1 MREISSTRRRI
12 DVVLGAAL
20 VIAFGL
26 SPLVAQ
32 VDQSTNQSRNT
43 AATSVS
49 AKTPWGEPD
58 LQGLWSNKTITPLE
72 RPRELGTKEFY
83 TEQEASE
90 RERQAIVRATDEAR
104 GSDAKSD
111 VSGAYN
117 DFWWDRGTKDIQ
129 TRRTSLIISPADGR
143 IPWRPEV
150 LKQNA
155 DRSRVRNTMLDSSS
169 PIGTWLDVDTGE
181 RCITDG
187 IPWTP
192 GAYNNN
198 YLIVQSPGNLA
209 ILHEMYRE
217 LRVFRVGDQPSA
229 NIPQWFGNSRA
240 RWEGQTFVVETENF
254 ADKSALWWPTAWRQA
269 RSSYKL
275 TERFTRTAD
284 DILTYEFTV
293 TDPTLFTSPW
303 TAQIPM
309 TAAEGNIFEYAC
321 HEGNYAMPSMLG
333 TKDAK

>member
-1 MREISSTRRRI
+1 MKRRI
-12 DVVLGAAL
+12 DVVLCAAAA
-20 VIAFGL
+20 VICALAPLAGQVKPTPNRQA
-26 SPLVAQ
+26 SP
-32 VDQSTNQSRNT
+32 TGT
-43 AATSVS
+43 AT
-49 AKTPWGEPD
+49 TPWGEPD

-83 TEQEASE
+83 TEQEITE
-90 RERQAIVRATDEAR
+90 RERLAIVRATDEAR
-104 GSDAKSD
+104 GADAKSD
-111 VSGAYN
+111 VAGAYN
-117 DFWWDRGTKDIQ
+117 DFWWDRGTKDVL
-129 TRRTSLIISPADGR
+129 TRRTSLIISPPNGR

-150 LKQNA
+150 MTRNA
-155 DRSRVRNTMLDSSS
+155 ERARVRDAMLESPN

-198 YLIVQSPGNLA
+198 YLIVQSPGNVA

-217 LRVFRVGDQPSA
+217 LRVIGVEERRRA
-229 NIPQWFGNSRA
+229 NIPQWFGNSYG
-240 RWEGQTFVVETENF
+240 RWEGRTLVVETENF
-254 ADKSALWWPTAWRQA
+254 ADKSALWWPAAWRQA
-269 RSSYKL
+269 RPSYKII
-275 TERFTRTAD
+275 ERFTRNAGT
-284 DILTYEFTV
+284 LVYEFTV

-309 TAAEGNIFEYAC
+309 TRAEGQLFEYAC

-333 TKDAK
+333 NKNAK

>member
-1 MREISSTRRRI
+1 MKRRI
-12 DVVLGAAL
+12 DVVLCAAAA
-20 VIAFGL
+20 VICALAPLAGQVKPTPNRQA
-26 SPLVAQ
+26 SP
-32 VDQSTNQSRNT
+32 TGT
-43 AATSVS
+43 PT
-49 AKTPWGEPD
+49 TPWGEPD

-83 TEQEASE
+83 TEQEIAE
-90 RERQAIVRATDEAR
+90 RERLAIVRATDEAR
-104 GSDAKSD
+104 GADAKSD
-111 VSGAYN
+111 VAGAYN
-117 DFWWDRGTKDIQ
+117 DFWWDRGTKDVL
-129 TRRTSLIISPADGR
+129 TRRTSLIISPPNGR

-150 LKQNA
+150 MTRNA
-155 DRSRVRNTMLDSSS
+155 ERARVRDAMLESPN

-198 YLIVQSPGNLA
+198 YLIVQSPGNVA

-217 LRVFRVGDQPSA
+217 LRVIGVEERRRA
-229 NIPQWFGNSRA
+229 NIPQWFGNSYG
-240 RWEGQTFVVETENF
+240 RWEGRTLVVETENF
-254 ADKSALWWPTAWRQA
+254 ADKSALWWPAAWRQA
-269 RSSYKL
+269 RPSYKII
-275 TERFTRTAD
+275 ERFTRNAGT
-284 DILTYEFTV
+284 LVYEFTV

-309 TAAEGNIFEYAC
+309 TRAEGQLFEYAC

-333 TKDAK
+333 NKNAK